1 MAYRA
6 GDAYAK
12 RDDNP
17 PELVTALSMW
27 GFPADFDPTQLPTGM
42 FSCVMDEWRDVK
54 REKDGLPPI
63 PRETLGDVWREQDAQ
78 AAREAARKKDK
89 EPVKSAGLKSRLKKI
104 FAIIWSK

>member
-54 REKDGLPPI
+54 RERDGLPPI
-63 PRETLGDVWREQDAQ
+63 PRKTLGDVWREQNAQ
-78 AAREAARKKDK
+78 AAREAARMKPK
-89 EPVKSAGLKSRLKKI
+89 EPVKRTGFKSYILK
-104 FAIIWSK
+104 IIAAVWSK